1 MGVERV
7 GVIVTRTSSSGGE
20 LNVFADRAEVI
31 LQLVN
36 QLPLLLL
43 HRSTHLMELICS
55 RFTQLPH
62 LPGGFIAHL
71 LHLEGGFVA

>member
-7 GVIVTRTSSSGGE
+7 GVIVNRTTTSGVE
-20 LNVFADRAEVI
+20 LNVLADRAEVI

-43 HRSTHLMELICS
+43 HRSTHLMELIGS
-55 RFTQLPH
+55 FFTKLPH
-62 LPGGFIAHL
+62 LKRGFIAHL

>member
-7 GVIVTRTSSSGGE
+7 GVIVNRTTSSGVE
-20 LNVFADRAEVI
+20 LNVLADRAEVI
-31 LQLVN
+31 LKLVS

-43 HRSTHLMELICS
+43 HRSTHLMELIGS
-55 RFTQLPH
+55 LFTKLPH
-62 LPGGFIAHL
+62 LKRGSIAHL